1 MNLFIAIICGIGGGA
16 AIGYLVASVRKNSN
30 DSNWTNKEFDGT
42 VFVFTVAIAF
52 LVMIILTYL
61 KPEFA
66 REPTSLKILEI
77 IKDLSLI
84 IAGALF
90 KRAADALTSNGGRI
104 ITQANPADQKETIK

>member
-1 MNLFIAIICGIGGGA
+1 MNLFIAIVLGIGGGTV
-16 AIGYLVASVRKNSN
+16 IGYLVASVRKNSDEN
-30 DSNWTNKEFDGT
+30 NWTNKEFDGT

-66 REPTSLKILEI
+66 REPTSIKILEI

-90 KRAADALTSNGGRI
+90 KRAADALTANGSQNKGV
-104 ITQANPADQKETIK
+104 